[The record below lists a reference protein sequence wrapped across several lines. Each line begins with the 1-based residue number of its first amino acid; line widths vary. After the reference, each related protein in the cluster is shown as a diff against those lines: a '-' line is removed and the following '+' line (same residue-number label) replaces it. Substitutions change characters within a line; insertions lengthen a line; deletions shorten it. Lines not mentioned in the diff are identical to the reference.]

1 MTSPIHYPS
10 TVHNWEQL
18 IRCLPARIT
27 QDAQPHSGLGIDASV
42 QVTSPL
48 RRYKDCLVH
57 RQLKAV
63 MAKQP
68 PPYSEDDMF
77 RIGSHCFQM
86 EKRSTKFEDGWN
98 RYIIMQRMRDICKS
112 NGSLQLNATV
122 LDVSVRG

>member
-1 MTSPIHYPS
+1 
-10 TVHNWEQL
+10 
-18 IRCLPARIT
+18 
-27 QDAQPHSGLGIDASV
+27 
-42 QVTSPL
+42 
-48 RRYKDCLVH
+48 
-57 RQLKAV
+57 

-86 EKRSTKFEDGWN
+86 EKSTTKFEHGWN